1 MDVELQ
7 IQKHLKRDAR
17 PTVSIIDQYC
27 SAYNDLFSD
36 VRSYEC
42 FKYLHQGIIS
52 KIKRKSLPEIA
63 KVVGVSSP
71 QSLHHFLANSP
82 WSVEK
87 LRTRRLSLTRKVL
100 KDQEINLVIDET
112 GDRKKGKKTDY
123 VARQYLGSVGKI
135 DNGIVSVN
143 AYGVYENITFPL
155 MFRVFKPKGTLKE
168 NDTYKTKIELAS
180 SIVTELVE
188 FGFKIK
194 LVLADSLYGEASSFI
209 RTLEKH
215 QLPWVL
221 AIRTNHGVWLSSEQK
236 VTRPQDFK
244 ILGLPSPPSAVR
256 ANKWCKFTRTFSNQK
271 SETRYIREII
281 YGKRN
286 KRTYWEVTTDPETIP
301 ENSTS
306 FVMTN
311 IQENR
316 STMKKTL
323 GNLYGL
329 RTWIEYGFRQCK
341 QELGWTHY
349 RFTNFQEIEKW
360 WEIIFS
366 AYWMISSHSQAFSNL
381 NQSSTSSNSNIV
393 SKESVSNFSLHQQWS
408 NKEGWKTTLNNLRL
422 IIQPS
427 ILFWMIV
434 PWLDIFPNRS
444 LLLGFQRLIGV
455 MNQFSFYLPDG

>member
-17 PTVSIIDQYC
+17 PTISVIDQYC
-27 SAYNDLFSD
+27 SAYNDLFD
-36 VRSYEC
+36 DIRSYEC

-52 KIKRKSLPEIA
+52 PIKRKSLPEIA
-63 KVVGVSSP
+63 KVVGINSP

-82 WSVEK
+82 WSATELK
-87 LRTRRLSLTRKVL
+87 QRRLTLTL
-100 KDQEINLVIDET
+100 KALKKQKITLIIDET
-112 GDRKKGKKTDY
+112 GDRKKGNKTDY

-155 MFRVFKPKGTLKE
+155 LLKIFKPKGTLKE
-168 NDTYKTKIELAS
+168 LDSYKTKIELAS

-188 FGFKIK
+188 FGFDID

-209 RTLEKH
+209 RTLDKH
-215 QLPWVL
+215 NLPWVL
-221 AIRTNHGVWLSSEQK
+221 AIRSNHGVWLSPQQK
-236 VTRPQDFK
+236 
-244 ILGLPSPPSAVR
+244 VR
-256 ANKWCKFTRTFSNQK
+256 ANKWRKFHRTFSDRK

-286 KRTYWEVTTDPETIP
+286 KRTYWEITTDPETIP

-311 IQENR
+311 IQSSR
-316 STMKKTL
+316 SKMKKQI

-329 RTWIEYGFRQCK
+329 RTWVEYGFRQCK
-341 QELGWTHY
+341 QELGWTNY
-349 RFTNFQEIEKW
+349 RFTNFQQINKW

-366 AYWMISSHSQAFSNL
+366 AYWMVSSHSKVFCDL
-381 NQSSTSSNSNIV
+381 NQSQALSNSNIS
-393 SKESVSNFSLHQQWS
+393 SKESVVNFTLHQQWS
-408 NKEGWKTTLNNLRL
+408 NKQGWKTTLNNFRL
-422 IIQPS
+422 IIQPT
-427 ILFWMIV
+427 ILFWMII

-444 LLLGFQRLIGV
+444 LLLGFHRLIAI
-455 MNQFSFYLPDG
+455 MNQFYFSLPDG

>member
-7 IQKHLKRDAR
+7 ILKHLKRSPR
-17 PTVSIIDQYC
+17 PTVSIIDEYC
-27 SAYNDLFSD
+27 SGYNDLFSD

-52 KIKRKSLPEIA
+52 PIKRKSLPEIA
-63 KVVGVSSP
+63 KVVGVSSS

-82 WSVEK
+82 WSVTE
-87 LRTRRLSLTRKVL
+87 LRTRRLSLTKNVL
-100 KDQEINLVIDET
+100 KERKITLVIDET

-155 MFRVFKPKGTLKE
+155 MFKIFKPKGRLKE
-168 NDTYKTKIELAS
+168 NDLYKTKIELAS
-180 SIVTELVE
+180 SIVTELIE
-188 FGFKIK
+188 FGFKIE

-209 RTLEKH
+209 RTLERH
-215 QLPWVL
+215 NLPWVL
-221 AIRTNHGVWLSSEQK
+221 AIRNNHGVWMTREQK
-236 VTRPQDFK
+236 
-244 ILGLPSPPSAVR
+244 VR
-256 ANKWCKFTRTFSNQK
+256 ANKWCKFERTFSDQK

-286 KRTYWEVTTDPETIP
+286 KTKDLSACTYWEITTDPETMP

-311 IQENR
+311 IQATR
-316 STMKKTL
+316 SKMKKTL

-329 RTWIEYGFRQCK
+329 RTWVEYGFRQCK
-341 QELGWTHY
+341 QELGWTDY
-349 RFTNFQEIEKW
+349 RFTNFQQINKW

-366 AYWMISSHSQAFSNL
+366 VYWMVSSYSKVFRNL
-381 NQSSTSSNSNIV
+381 NQSQSSSSFDTSSNKSIA
-393 SKESVSNFSLHQQWS
+393 NFSLHQQWS
-408 NKEGWKTTLNNLRL
+408 NKSGWKTTLNNLRL
-422 IIQPS
+422 IIQPT
-427 ILFWMIV
+427 IVFWMII
-434 PWLDIFPNRS
+434 PWLNVFPNRS
-444 LLLGFQRLIGV
+444 LLLGFHRLIAT
-455 MNQFSFYLPDG
+455 MNQFYFSFPDG

>member
-7 IQKHLKRDAR
+7 ILKHLKRDAR
-17 PTVSIIDQYC
+17 PTVSVIDRYC

-36 VRSYEC
+36 IRSYEC

-52 KIKRKSLPEIA
+52 PIKRKSLPEIA
-63 KVVGVSSP
+63 KVVGINSP

-82 WSVEK
+82 WSATELK
-87 LRTRRLSLTRKVL
+87 QRRLTLTL
-100 KDQEINLVIDET
+100 KALKKQKITLIIDET
-112 GDRKKGKKTDY
+112 GDRKKGNKTDY

-155 MFRVFKPKGTLKE
+155 IFKIFKPKGTLKKL
-168 NDTYKTKIELAS
+168 DSYKTKIELAS

-188 FGFKIK
+188 FGFNID

-209 RTLEKH
+209 RTLDQH
-215 QLPWVL
+215 NLPWIL
-221 AIRTNHGVWLSSEQK
+221 AIRSNHGVWLSSKQ
-236 VTRPQDFK
+236 T
-244 ILGLPSPPSAVR
+244 VR
-256 ANKWCKFTRTFSNQK
+256 ANKWCKFKRTFSDQK
-271 SETRYIREII
+271 SEIRYIREII
-281 YGKRN
+281 YGKRSY
-286 KRTYWEVTTDPETIP
+286 RTYWETTTDPETMP

-311 IQENR
+311 IQSSR
-316 STMKKTL
+316 SKMKKTL

-341 QELGWTHY
+341 QELGWTNY
-349 RFTNFQEIEKW
+349 RFTNFHEINKW

-366 AYWMISSHSQAFSNL
+366 AYWMVSSHDKAFSDL
-381 NQSSTSSNSNIV
+381 NQSQALSNSNI
-393 SKESVSNFSLHQQWS
+393 SSEESIADFSLHQQWS
-408 NKEGWKTTLNNLRL
+408 DKEGWKTTLNNFRL
-422 IIQPS
+422 IIQPT
-427 ILFWMIV
+427 ILFWMII

-444 LLLGFQRLIGV
+444 LLLGFHRLIAI
-455 MNQFSFYLPDG
+455 MNQFYFSLPDG

>member
-7 IQKHLKRDAR
+7 ILKHLKRSPT
-17 PTVSIIDQYC
+17 PTVAIIDRYC

-36 VRSYEC
+36 VRNYEC

-52 KIKRKSLPEIA
+52 PIKRKSLPEIA
-63 KVVGVSSP
+63 KVVGISSS
-71 QSLHHFLANSP
+71 QSLHHFIANSP
-82 WSVEK
+82 WSIEE
-87 LRTRRLSLTRKVL
+87 LRKKRLTLTLQAL
-100 KDQEINLVIDET
+100 KEQKITVVIDET

-155 MFRVFKPKGTLKE
+155 VFKIFKPKGTLKE

-180 SIVTELVE
+180 SIVSELIE
-188 FGFKIK
+188 FGFKIE

-209 RTLEKH
+209 RTLDKH
-215 QLPWVL
+215 NLPWVL
-221 AIRTNHGVWLSSEQK
+221 AIRSNHGVWLSAEEK
-236 VTRPQDFK
+236 
-244 ILGLPSPPSAVR
+244 VR
-256 ANKWCKFTRTFSNQK
+256 ANKWCKFERTFSDQK

-286 KRTYWEVTTDPETIP
+286 KRTYWEITTDTETMP

-311 IQENR
+311 IQVSR
-316 STMKKTL
+316 SKMKKTL

-329 RTWIEYGFRQCK
+329 RTWVEYGFRQCK
-341 QELGWTHY
+341 QELGWTDY
-349 RFTNFQEIEKW
+349 RFTNFQEINKW

-366 AYWMISSHSQAFSNL
+366 VYWMISSHSKVFYDLNKSLALSNL
-381 NQSSTSSNSNIV
+381 EPRVEDSISDFT
-393 SKESVSNFSLHQQWS
+393 LHQQWS
-408 NKEGWKTTLNNLRL
+408 NKGGWKTTLNNLRL
-422 IIQPS
+422 IIQPT
-427 ILFWMIV
+427 ILFWMII
-434 PWLDIFPNRS
+434 PWLDIFPNRH
-444 LLLGFQRLIGV
+444 LLLGFHRLIAV
-455 MNQFSFYLPDG
+455 MNRFYFYLPDG